1 MASKMT
7 NSIDKIKSRRT
18 ALGIS
23 QAELCRLAGLES
35 SNYVCRLEGGKLN
48 GPSHAKVVAVLQAL
62 DAAESE
68 ARK

>member
-7 NSIDKIKSRRT
+7 NSIKNIRSRRT

-48 GPSHAKVVAVLQAL
+48 GPSHVKVMAIL
-62 DAAESE
+62 DALSLAENE
-68 ARK
+68 AVK